1 MSGGRCRGR
10 CASSWKF
17 APRRRDRVYGPKA
30 TALEPPL
37 PARVLIVTTV
47 VWLVSVVIYE
57 VWRIW
62 TVLSG
67 PQTDL
72 EVYVYRLD
80 FQLIASAFLIITRW
94 FPILVGV
101 LILEIIVAWG
111 VAGARQFIN
120 WTMRKR

>member
-1 MSGGRCRGR
+1 M
-10 CASSWKF
+10 
-17 APRRRDRVYGPKA
+17 
-30 TALEPPL
+30 EPPL
-37 PARVLIVTTV
+37 PARVLVVTTV

-62 TVLSG
+62 AVLSG

-111 VAGARQFIN
+111 VAAARQLIN
-120 WTMRKR
+120 WTKRQR